1 MANKVTIDVE
11 ARFIDNVTGEAN
23 SASKAFDKLE
33 KEAQDTAKAIDS
45 VGKKKAQPKLDADTS
60 KFKKAIDDSD
70 KKLTKFGKTKADA
83 KLGAEDKATSKIDK
97 ILNKVKALAGKAKSV
112 VLTAKDYAT
121 AKITSAINKAKN
133 FAGKT
138 YSAMIKV
145 RDSEALASIRKITS
159 GAEGLVKKTWT
170 AAVKIKDFATA
181 PLRGIKNM
189 LFSIKSLVLAITAGL
204 AAKQLIVNPIN
215 LADSYSSAK
224 IGFTT
229 LMGESR
235 GQQMMDD
242 LDAFAKK
249 TPFSTSGVISNAQK
263 MMAMGWDPERII
275 EDMET
280 LGNAAAA
287 TGKGTEGLE
296 SIVRA
301 MSQIKTKGRLSTE
314 ELNQLAEA
322 GIAAKQMLAEQ
333 LGYGTGDEG
342 IAKMTEDLED
352 GAIASNEAIEALLAG
367 MKKYDGMMD
376 SIANETVSGL
386 KAQIQDAFEIN
397 VFRKWGQ
404 GLQDGARRGFGTV
417 IELLDEA
424 EGALS
429 EFGDVLYEIGKKIS
443 NWAADK
449 LENALKRIKEI
460 TESFEF
466 KEADLG
472 EKISMLWKG
481 VIADPLK
488 EWFNDLWTNEENIE
502 KATSIGQKVAEALT
516 KGILAVLG
524 ITDIFEETGE
534 GAESKGSNI
543 AQGFAKGFVE
553 GFDVSAITDKIVDAI
568 GNVWGA
574 LPTWAKIL
582 IGGYVGG
589 KVLGGVGN
597 FVGGVANF
605 AGQVGNIIGTTG
617 TVGAGGQ
624 VIGAAGLLGLMGK
637 TGVAGVG
644 ASGILGG
651 MANTGYA
658 LMGGT
663 SALAMT
669 GGQAALIGGGSILG
683 GFAAGAGLIHAGKTG
698 YEAYQGFKEGDK
710 TKGWANVARSGS
722 TVAGIGAGA
731 ALGAKAGTAIGA
743 LFGGVGA
750 IPGALIGAGLGS
762 VIGWLGGDAIAKK
775 IEAAKYESEE
785 MKEAI
790 KDSDISAE
798 ELAQTFEKAK
808 WENAKEHFGD
818 IKLSMEEI
826 SRLAD
831 QIVWGDDL
839 ATFDKL
845 NSAVKQAEASLQSL
859 NAAGEQ
865 TDRWMWKASLGVK
878 FNEDEIESIKASFDD
893 YINSAKSFVE
903 NKQYEF
909 TASVEML
916 VDITTGEGKNII
928 DSGNAYFAKIQEQ
941 LNNLGS
947 QLSDKVEIALEDG
960 VITLNEQKE
969 ITNLQK
975 QIQEIT
981 AKLAEAEA
989 EAKLELI
996 KVKFGEG
1003 NLDLDS
1009 FETFMATMDTTIQER
1024 LGAAD
1029 TSFTK
1034 AVSTLKLEL
1043 ADGAI
1048 TQEEY
1053 DAQLK
1058 ALIEGYKTEVEKIK
1072 VDIMDVELNIIGE
1085 AYAEELGE
1093 DAAADLKKAL
1103 EHCLNEGID
1112 PIELDNEQLFKLLNV
1127 ESLSEETASNI
1138 KDMLSGVFGQ
1148 LELLEV
1154 DGNLVLKIGEVTT
1167 EEGTEEKVKESV
1179 DKTVPETVDET
1190 VNVNV
1195 TGQKIIETMDEVLA
1209 DDFEIP
1215 ESIDEDVIL
1224 KLNASKNVEEQV
1236 DILAS
1241 EFGISE
1247 EEAQTILW
1255 KLTGDKNIQNT
1266 ITVTAGD
1273 FGIPDSINKTVTIN
1287 ITGSPNYLT
1296 GGGGYSGEGSYGAH
1310 RGGHQQGFR
1319 GGIFGGSYA
1328 RGGLAGNVP
1337 GFSDG
1342 GIVRGGSQLI
1352 EVAEEGSPEMV
1363 IPLSSQRRGRAL
1375 KLWAQAGN
1383 IMGVPGF
1390 NRGGITGGSGNVD
1403 EGIRFQGFGSDESA
1417 GGQTVQVEV
1426 GGITVEIH
1434 VNASNTE
1441 NIAEAIRAQANE
1453 IAETVAGIMAD
1464 ALGGQFENTPT
1475 RAGGV
1480 A

>member
-11 ARFIDNVTGEAN
+11 ARFVDNVTGEAN
-23 SASKAFDKLE
+23 SASSAFDKLE
-33 KEAQDTAKAIDS
+33 KEAKDAAKAVDS
-45 VGKKKAQPKLDADTS
+45 VGKKKPKLDADTS

-70 KKLTKFGKTKADA
+70 KKLTKFGKTKAEA
-83 KLGAEDKATSKIDK
+83 KLGAEDKATSVITRAM
-97 ILNKVKALAGKAKSV
+97 NKLKSWAKNPKAA
-112 VLTAKDYAT
+112 VLQAKDYAT
-121 AKITSAINKAKN
+121 AKIASAINKAKN
-133 FAGKT
+133 FAGRT
-138 YSAMIKV
+138 YSGMLKI
-145 RDSEALASIRKITS
+145 RDSEALASIRKVTS
-159 GAEGLVKKTWT
+159 GAEKFVGKTWT
-170 AAVKIKDFATA
+170 AIVKIKDLATA

-204 AAKQLIVNPIN
+204 AAKQLVLNPIN

-224 IGFTT
+224 IGFST
-229 LMGESR
+229 LLGESA

-242 LDAFAKK
+242 LDVFAKK
-249 TPFSTSGVISNAQK
+249 TPFKTSGVIENAQK

-280 LGNAAAA
+280 IGNAAAA
-287 TGKGTEGLE
+287 TGKMDQGLE

-301 MSQIKTKGRLSTE
+301 LSQIKTKGRLSTE

-322 GIAAKQMLAEQ
+322 GISAKSMLAEQ

-352 GAIASNEAIEALLAG
+352 GAIASNEALEALLAG

-376 SIANETVSGL
+376 SMANETVEGL
-386 KAQIQDAFEIN
+386 KSQIEDAFEIN
-397 VFRKWGQ
+397 IFRKWGQ
-404 GLQDGARRGFGTV
+404 GLQDGAKRGFGTV
-417 IELLDEA
+417 IELLEEA

-429 EFGDVLYEIGKKIS
+429 EFGDVLYEIGKKAS
-443 NWAADK
+443 NWVADK
-449 LENALKRIKEI
+449 FENALKRVKEI

-481 VIADPLK
+481 VVADPLK
-488 EWFNDLWTNEENIE
+488 EWFNNLWTDEENIE

-524 ITDIFEETGE
+524 ITDIFAETGE

-543 AQGFAKGFVE
+543 AQGFAKGFVD
-553 GFDVSAITDKIVDAI
+553 GFDVSAITSKIVEAI
-568 GNVWGA
+568 KNVWNA
-574 LPTWAKIL
+574 LPTWAKIAL
-582 IGGYVGG
+582 GTYGAGKAMGGIGS
-589 KVLGGVGN
+589 

-605 AGQVGNIIGTTG
+605 IGG
-617 TVGAGGQ
+617 TAKTIGGFKASIPT
-624 VIGAAGLLGLMGK
+624 IGPAY
-637 TGVAGVG
+637 VAG
-644 ASGILGG
+644 SGILGTVG
-651 MANTGYA
+651 KAGVALGATTTGSA
-658 LMGGT
+658 LLAGSAGIAGGT
-663 SALAMT
+663 AGVIAT
-669 GGQAALIGGGSILG
+669 GKGLYDFYGSYK
-683 GFAAGAGLIHAGKTG
+683 A
-698 YEAYQGFKEGDK
+698 FKEGDEIEGNAK
-710 TKGWANVARSGS
+710 AASSASTLSG
-722 TVAGIGAGA
+722 VGLGA
-731 ALGAKAGTAIGA
+731 AAGFAV
-743 LFGGVGA
+743 GG
-750 IPGALIGAGLGS
+750 PLGALIGAGIGG
-762 VIGWLGGDAIAKK
+762 IGGWLFGDSEADK
-775 IEAAKYESEE
+775 IRQAKYESEE
-785 MKEAI
+785 MKEAVA
-790 KDSDISAE
+790 DSSKSAE
-798 ELAQTFEKAK
+798 ELAQTFAKAK

-826 SRLAD
+826 SRLAN
-831 QIVWGDDL
+831 QIVWGDNL

-859 NAAGEQ
+859 NSAGEQ
-865 TDRWMWKASLGVK
+865 TDRWLWKASLGVK

-947 QLSDKVEIALEDG
+947 QLSEKVEIALEDG
-960 VITLNEQKE
+960 VITLNEQAE

-981 AKLAEAEA
+981 TKLAEAES

-1003 NLDLDS
+1003 NLDLES

-1053 DAQLK
+1053 DKQLK
-1058 ALIEGYKTEVEKIK
+1058 ALIEGYKTEVEQIK

-1127 ESLSEETASNI
+1127 ESLSEESAANI
-1138 KDMLSGVFGQ
+1138 KEMLSGVFGQ

-1154 DGNLVLKIGEVTT
+1154 DGNLLLKIGEVTT

-1179 DKTVPETVDET
+1179 DSTVPESVDET
-1190 VNVNV
+1190 VDVKI
-1195 TGQKIIETMDEVLA
+1195 TGQKIIETMDEVLS

-1215 ESIDEDVIL
+1215 ESIDEDVVL
-1224 KLNASKNVEEQV
+1224 KLNASKNVEEKV
-1236 DILAS
+1236 EILAS
-1241 EFGISE
+1241 EFGISDT
-1247 EEAQTILW
+1247 EAKVILW
-1255 KLTGDKNIQNT
+1255 KLTGDKDILNT
-1266 ITVTAGD
+1266 VTVTAGD
-1273 FGIPDSINKTVTIN
+1273 FGIPDSIDKTVTIN

-1296 GGGGYSGEGSYGAH
+1296 GGGGYSGEGSYGAN
-1310 RGGHQQGFR
+1310 RGFR

-1328 RGGLAGNVP
+1328 RGGLAGNIP

-1390 NRGGITGGSGNVD
+1390 NRGGIAGGNGNVD
-1403 EGIRFQGFGSDESA
+1403 EGIRFHGFGADESA
-1417 GGQTVQVEV
+1417 GGQTVQIEV

-1434 VNASNTE
+1434 VNASSTE

-1475 RAGGV
+1475 RSGGV

>member
-23 SASKAFDKLE
+23 SASSAFDKLE
-33 KEAQDTAKAIDS
+33 KEAKDAAKAVDS
-45 VGKKKAQPKLDADTS
+45 VGKKKPNLDVDTS

-70 KKLTKFGKTKADA
+70 KKLTKFGKTKAEA
-83 KLGAEDKATSKIDK
+83 KLGAEDKATSVINRV
-97 ILNKVKALAGKAKSV
+97 LNKMKAFAKNPKAA
-112 VLTAKDYAT
+112 VLQAKDYAT
-121 AKITSAINKAKN
+121 AKIASAINKAKN
-133 FAGKT
+133 FAGRT
-138 YSAMIKV
+138 YSGMLRI
-145 RDSEALASIRKITS
+145 RDSEALAAIRKVTT
-159 GAEGLVKKTWT
+159 GAEKLVGKTWT
-170 AAVKIKDFATA
+170 AVVKIKDAFTS
-181 PLRGIKNM
+181 PLRALKNSLFNIRTLIAGIA
-189 LFSIKSLVLAITAGL
+189 SAWAAIKFVKEPLT
-204 AAKQLIVNPIN
+204 
-215 LADSYSSAK
+215 LADNYSSAK
-224 IGFTT
+224 IGFST
-229 LMGESR
+229 LLGESA

-249 TPFSTSGVISNAQK
+249 TPFNTSGVISNAQK

-333 LGYGTGDEG
+333 LGYGSGDEG

-376 SIANETVSGL
+376 SIANETVGGL

-397 VFRKWGQ
+397 IFRKWGQ
-404 GLQDGARRGFGTV
+404 GLQDGAKRGFGTV

-429 EFGDVLYEIGKKIS
+429 EFGDVLYEIGKKAS
-443 NWAADK
+443 NWVADK
-449 LENALKRIKEI
+449 FENALKRVKEI

-481 VIADPLK
+481 VVADPLK
-488 EWFNDLWTNEENIE
+488 EWFSNLWTDEENIE

-516 KGILAVLG
+516 RGILAVLG
-524 ITDIFEETGE
+524 ITDIFAETGE
-534 GAESKGSNI
+534 GAKSKGSNI

-553 GFDVSAITDKIVDAI
+553 GFDVSAITSKIVEAI
-568 GNVWGA
+568 KNVWGA
-574 LPTWAKIL
+574 LPTWAKIAL
-582 IGGYVGG
+582 GTYGAGKAMGGIGS
-589 KVLGGVGN
+589 

-605 AGQVGNIIGTTG
+605 IG
-617 TVGAGGQ
+617 GAGK
-624 VIGAAGLLGLMGK
+624 V
-637 TGVAGVG
+637 VG
-644 ASGILGG
+644 GFNIASSAFPVLTSSGSGILGTVG
-651 MANTGYA
+651 KAGVALGASTTGTA
-658 LMGGT
+658 LLAGSAGIAGGT
-663 SALAMT
+663 AGVIAT
-669 GGQAALIGGGSILG
+669 GKGVYDLYGSYK
-683 GFAAGAGLIHAGKTG
+683 A
-698 YEAYQGFKEGDK
+698 FKEGDETEGNAK
-710 TKGWANVARSGS
+710 AASGIS
-722 TVAGIGAGA
+722 TLSGVGMGAAAGA
-731 ALGAKAGTAIGA
+731 VIGGP
-743 LFGGVGA
+743 L
-750 IPGALIGAGLGS
+750 GALIGAGIGG
-762 VIGWLGGDAIAKK
+762 IGGWLFGDNEADK
-775 IEAAKYESEE
+775 IRAAKYESEE
-785 MKEAI
+785 MKEAVA
-790 KDSDISAE
+790 DSSKSAE

-808 WENAKEHFGD
+808 WESAKEHFGD

-826 SRLAD
+826 SRLAN
-831 QIVWGDDL
+831 QIVWGEDL

-845 NSAVKQAEASLQSL
+845 NAAVKQAEASLQSL
-859 NAAGEQ
+859 NTAGEQ
-865 TDRWMWKASLGVK
+865 TDRWMWKAGLGVK

-909 TASVEML
+909 TASVQML
-916 VDITTGEGKNII
+916 VDIESEDGKSII

-947 QLSDKVEIALEDG
+947 QLSEKVEIALEDG

-981 AKLAEAEA
+981 AKLAEAES

-996 KVKFGEG
+996 KLKFGEG

-1058 ALIEGYKTEVEKIK
+1058 ALIEGYKTEVEQIK
-1072 VDIMDVELNIIGE
+1072 VDIMGVELEIIGE

-1093 DAAADLKKAL
+1093 DAAADLQKAL

-1127 ESLSEETASNI
+1127 DSLSEETAANI
-1138 KDMLSGVFGQ
+1138 KEMLSGVFGQ
-1148 LELLEV
+1148 MELLEV
-1154 DGNLVLKIGEVTT
+1154 DGNLLLKIGEVTT
-1167 EEGTEEKVKESV
+1167 EEDTTEKVKESV
-1179 DKTVPETVDET
+1179 DNQVPDTVDET

-1209 DDFEIP
+1209 DDFPIP

-1224 KLNASKNVEEQV
+1224 KLNASKTVEEQV
-1236 DILAS
+1236 NILAS

-1255 KLTGDKNIQNT
+1255 KLTGEKDVLNK
-1266 ITVTAGD
+1266 ITVTAAD
-1273 FGIPDSINKTVTIN
+1273 FGIPDSINKTVTVN
-1287 ITGSPNYLT
+1287 ITGAPNYAAVS
-1296 GGGGYSGEGSYGAH
+1296 GGGN
-1310 RGGHQQGFR
+1310 GFR
-1319 GGIFGGSYA
+1319 GGIFGGTSAMGSYA
-1328 RGGLAGNVP
+1328 RGGIIGDNIP

-1390 NRGGITGGSGNVD
+1390 NRGGIAGGNGNVD
-1403 EGIRFQGFGSDESA
+1403 EGIRFHGFGADESA
-1417 GGQTVQVEV
+1417 GGQTVQIEV
-1426 GGITVEIH
+1426 GGIVVEIH

>member
-70 KKLTKFGKTKADA
+70 KKLTKFGKTKAEA
-83 KLGAEDKATSKIDK
+83 KLGAEDKATSVINKV
-97 ILNKVKALAGKAKSV
+97 LNKMKAFAKDPKAA
-112 VLTAKDYAT
+112 VLQAKDYAT
-121 AKITSAINKAKN
+121 AKITKAINKARN

-138 YSAMIKV
+138 YSAMVKI
-145 RDSEALASIRKITS
+145 RDSEALASLRKLTS
-159 GAEGLVKKTWT
+159 GAEGFVKKTWT
-170 AAVKIKDFATA
+170 AAVKIKDMATA

-204 AAKQLIVNPIN
+204 AAKQLVLNPIN

-224 IGFTT
+224 IGFST
-229 LMGESR
+229 LLGESG

-242 LDAFAKK
+242 LDVFAKK
-249 TPFSTSGVISNAQK
+249 TPFKTSGVIANAQK
-263 MMAMGWDPERII
+263 MMAMGWAPEDII

-280 LGNAAAA
+280 IGNAAAA
-287 TGKGTEGLE
+287 TGKMDEGLE

-301 MSQIKTKGRLSTE
+301 LSQIKTKGRLSTE

-333 LGYGTGDEG
+333 LGYGSGDEG

-376 SIANETVSGL
+376 SMANETVEGL
-386 KAQIQDAFEIN
+386 KSQIEDAFEIN

-404 GLQDGARRGFGTV
+404 GLQDGAKRGFGSV

-429 EFGDVLYEIGKKIS
+429 EFGDTLYEIGKKAS
-443 NWAADK
+443 NWVADRF
-449 LENALKRIKEI
+449 ENALKRIKEI
-460 TESFEF
+460 TGSFEF
-466 KEADLG
+466 QEADLG

-488 EWFNDLWTNEENIE
+488 EWFSNLWTDEENIE

-524 ITDIFEETGE
+524 ITDIFAKTGK
-534 GAESKGSNI
+534 GAKSKGSNI
-543 AQGFAKGFVE
+543 AQGFAKGFVD
-553 GFDVSAITDKIVDAI
+553 GFDVSAITSKIVEAI
-568 GNVWGA
+568 KNVWGA
-574 LPTWAKIL
+574 LPTWAKIAL
-582 IGGYVGG
+582 GTYGAGKAMGGI
-589 KVLGGVGN
+589 GN

-605 AGQVGNIIGTTG
+605 LGHTGNVIGGFNIASSAFPILTASGSGILG
-617 TVGAGGQ
+617 TVGKAGVALGASTTGGALLAGSAGIAGGTAGA
-624 VIGAAGLLGLMGK
+624 IAAGK
-637 TGVAGVG
+637 GVYDLYGSYKAYESGDTTEGEAKLKSGGTTLAGVG
-644 ASGILGG
+644 AGVGI
-651 MANTGYA
+651 
-658 LMGGT
+658 
-663 SALAMT
+663 
-669 GGQAALIGGGSILG
+669 
-683 GFAAGAGLIHAGKTG
+683 GFA
-698 YEAYQGFKEGDK
+698 
-710 TKGWANVARSGS
+710 V
-722 TVAGIGAGA
+722 
-731 ALGAKAGTAIGA
+731 
-743 LFGGVGA
+743 GG
-750 IPGALIGAGLGS
+750 PLGALIGAGVGG
-762 VIGWLGGDAIAKK
+762 IAGWFAGDAWGDSVRQ
-775 IEAAKYESEE
+775 AKYESEE
-785 MKEAI
+785 MKEAVA
-790 KDSDISAE
+790 DSSKSAE

-808 WENAKEHFGD
+808 WESAKEHFGD

-831 QIVWGDDL
+831 QIVWGEDL
-839 ATFDKL
+839 AIFDKL

-878 FNEDEIESIKASFDD
+878 FNEDEIEAIKDSFDD

-909 TASVEML
+909 TASVDML

-1053 DAQLK
+1053 DKQLK

-1138 KDMLSGVFGQ
+1138 KEMLSGVFGQ

-1154 DGNLVLKIGEVTT
+1154 DGNLLLKIGEVTT

-1255 KLTGDKNIQNT
+1255 KLTGEKNVLNK
-1266 ITVTAGD
+1266 ITVTADD
-1273 FGIPDSINKTVTIN
+1273 FGIPDSVGKTVKVN
-1287 ITGSPNYLT
+1287 ITALPNYTT
-1296 GGGGYSGEGSYGAH
+1296 GNGGYSGEGSYGAR

-1328 RGGLAGNVP
+1328 RGGLAGNIP

-1390 NRGGITGGSGNVD
+1390 NRGGIAGGNGNVD
-1403 EGIRFQGFGSDESA
+1403 EGIRFHGFGSDESA